1 MLPTIAFFTHTTGVV
16 HFYCPGMSVGGWMP
30 SSLPIQSVCRAP
42 ASVQSFVSLTNF
54 HYHHRCHAKIWP
66 SFCALPTLTPP
77 PHNTLSSLFL
87 FPVID
92 SRQSMTS
99 STPAAAIPCSPEEK
113 DIVDGLITFLNEAWT
128 SFHAVH
134 ASATRLR
141 AAGFIELQEGG
152 AWSLAAGGKYFFTR
166 NMTTIV
172 AFAVGG
178 HFNPAQ
184 QQSGSGFTII
194 GAHTDSPCPK
204 LKPVSKLTKSGYLAL
219 SVVGYGGGL
228 WHTWFDRDLTLAG
241 RVLVRQPD
249 GRTTAELVR
258 IDRPILRIPNLA
270 IHLQSDE
277 ERRGFAP
284 NLQTQ
289 FPPMLASEVK
299 AQLLAATT
307 TAAATTA
314 DKKEKR
320 EENVGGKK
328 EEGGAESKKQKTEPQ
343 WASPDQ
349 QHHPLLLQLLAE
361 ELGVSVE
368 SIVDIEMQLCDT
380 QPSAV
385 GGALREFV
393 FSGRLDNLAS
403 SYQAL
408 TALIHSCQAPGAL
421 DEEVNVRLVALFDH
435 EEIGSMSAQG
445 AASSLLPEVLR
456 RITAT
461 VVNGPTGGA
470 AALEDALAQAL
481 RRSFIVS
488 ADMAHALHPNY
499 DSKHDP
505 GLAPKM
511 HGGLV
516 LKHNVNQRYATNAV
530 TAHVFRELG
539 RRFAKVPFQEFAV
552 KADSRCGSTIGPL
565 VAGLTGVRTVDVGSP
580 QWAMHSV
587 RETMATSDVWFGFLH
602 FKAVLESFPV
612 VAKECEEA
620 MER

>member
-1 MLPTIAFFTHTTGVV
+1 MA
-16 HFYCPGMSVGGWMP
+16 
-30 SSLPIQSVCRAP
+30 
-42 ASVQSFVSLTNF
+42 
-54 HYHHRCHAKIWP
+54 
-66 SFCALPTLTPP
+66 
-77 PHNTLSSLFL
+77 
-87 FPVID
+87 
-92 SRQSMTS
+92 S
-99 STPAAAIPCSPEEK
+99 STPPAKEQ

-141 AAGFIELQEGG
+141 AAGFTELQEG
-152 AWSLAAGGKYFFTR
+152 APWSLAAGGKYFFTR

-178 HFNPAQ
+178 RFNPAQ
-184 QQSGSGFTII
+184 SQSDSGFTII

-241 RVLVRQPD
+241 RVLVRRPD

-258 IDRPILRIPNLA
+258 INRPILRIPNLA

-289 FPPMLASEVK
+289 FPPVLASEVK
-299 AQLLAATT
+299 AQLLAAAT
-307 TAAATTA
+307 TAAAAAAAAAAATAVAA
-314 DKKEKR
+314 DKKK
-320 EENVGGKK
+320 EEEAGKGG
-328 EEGGAESKKQKTEPQ
+328 EGGAESKKQKTEGGEPQ
-343 WASPDQ
+343 WASLDQ

-361 ELGVSVE
+361 ELGEGVSVE
-368 SIVDIEMQLCDT
+368 SIVDFELQLCDS

-408 TALIHSCQAPGAL
+408 TALIHSCQAEGAL
-421 DEEVNVRLVALFDH
+421 EEEVNVRLVALFDH

-445 AASSLLPEVLR
+445 AASSLLPEILR

-461 VVNGPTGGA
+461 CSAPPPA

-499 DSKHDP
+499 DNKHDP

-612 VAKECEEA
+612 VAKECKEA
-620 MER
+620 MDR

>member
-1 MLPTIAFFTHTTGVV
+1 MASSSSTTAAAT
-16 HFYCPGMSVGGWMP
+16 P
-30 SSLPIQSVCRAP
+30 AP
-42 ASVQSFVSLTNF
+42 A
-54 HYHHRCHAKIWP
+54 
-66 SFCALPTLTPP
+66 
-77 PHNTLSSLFL
+77 
-87 FPVID
+87 
-92 SRQSMTS
+92 
-99 STPAAAIPCSPEEK
+99 EEQN
-113 DIVDGLITFLNEAWT
+113 IVDGLITFLNEAWT

-134 ASATRLR
+134 ASAIRLR
-141 AAGFIELQEGG
+141 AAGFSELQEG
-152 AWSLAAGGKYFFTR
+152 APWSLAAGGKYFFTR

-178 HFNPAQ
+178 RFDPSQ
-184 QQSGSGFTII
+184 QESGSGFTII

-241 RVLVRQPD
+241 RVLVRRPD

-258 IDRPILRIPNLA
+258 INRPILRIPNLA

-289 FPPMLASEVK
+289 FPPVLASEVK
-299 AQLLAATT
+299 AQLLAAAATP
-307 TAAATTA
+307 AAATATA
-314 DKKEKR
+314 DKKE
-320 EENVGGKK
+320 VGK
-328 EEGGAESKKQKTEPQ
+328 EGGAESKKQKTEPQ
-343 WASPDQ
+343 WASLDQ

-361 ELGVSVE
+361 ELGEDVSVDN
-368 SIVDIEMQLCDT
+368 IVDFELQLCDT

-408 TALIHSCQAPGAL
+408 TALIHSCQGEGAL
-421 DEEVNVRLVALFDH
+421 EEEVNVRLVALFDH

-461 VVNGPTGGA
+461 CANPPPA

-499 DSKHDP
+499 DNKHDP

-565 VAGLTGVRTVDVGSP
+565 VAGLTGVKTVDVGSP

-587 RETMATSDVWFGFLH
+587 RETMATSDVWYGFLH

-612 VAKECEEA
+612 VARECKEA
-620 MER
+620 MDR